1 MRTIRYAIALAAC
14 AAATAL
20 AQPTDGGRGPGGM
33 PMKPDF
39 ATALSITPEKAAQ
52 VEAVMQ
58 KEREEMRKLHQA
70 TRTEL
75 AKILTAEQLAKLEQ
89 LMPRRGGGGGGGGGH
104 GGPGGPPERR

>member
-1 MRTIRYAIALAAC
+1 MRTIRHTAVLAFAAC

-20 AQPTDGGRGPGGM
+20 AQPTEGRGPGM

-39 ATALSITPEKAAQ
+39 AQALSIPPEKAAQ

-70 TRTEL
+70 TRSEL
-75 AKILTAEQLAKLEQ
+75 AKILNAEQLARLDEM
-89 LMPRRGGGGGGGGGH
+89 MPRRPGGR
-104 GGPGGPPERR
+104 GGPPERR